1 MIFNTI
7 FSGTELEIGPP
18 APGTATPVP
27 LKPASGL
34 ARASASPDPACGHAS
49 FPPIQNKIRRTP
61 TQQRRQNYQAVPLA
75 GPGRV
80 AGRSAAS
87 AACEF
92 DAGIPHGEKRKRKGR
107 MKSGC
112 HPTDQ
117 NAVGVSLVAGVGE
130 HDRGRVLLVPN
141 VPDRPSRWR
150 GGAADWQKAN
160 GGGGATGISQ
170 SHCRLLHHSLRPRH
184 RLLVL
189 GVVSAP
195 NCGCWVMHRQHEP
208 ARLVA

>member
-7 FSGTELEIGPP
+7 FSGTELEISPP

-49 FPPIQNKIRRTP
+49 FPPIQNKMRRTP

-80 AGRSAAS
+80 AGRSATS

-150 GGAADWQKAN
+150 GG
-160 GGGGATGISQ
+160 GGLAKGQWGGRGHRHFTV
-170 SHCRLLHHSLRPRH
+170 SLPPAPSF
-184 RLLVL
+184 VAP
-189 GVVSAP
+189 SAP
-195 NCGCWVMHRQHEP
+195 SSGTWCRFRAQLRTLGDAP
-208 ARLVA
+208 AT

>member
-18 APGTATPVP
+18 TPGTATPVP

-34 ARASASPDPACGHAS
+34 ARASASPDPACGHGS
-49 FPPIQNKIRRTP
+49 FPPIQNMMRRTP

-80 AGRSAAS
+80 AGRSATS

-107 MKSGC
+107 MKTGC

-117 NAVGVSLVAGVGE
+117 NAVGVSLVAGVRE

-150 GGAADWQKAN
+150 GG
-160 GGGGATGISQ
+160 GGGLAKGQWGGRGHRHFTV
-170 SHCRLLHHSLRPRH
+170 SLPPAPSF
-184 RLLVL
+184 VAP
-189 GVVSAP
+189 SAP
-195 NCGCWVMHRQHEP
+195 SSGTWCRFLAQLRTLGDAP
-208 ARLVA
+208 AA

>member
-1 MIFNTI
+1 LIFNTI
-7 FSGTELEIGPP
+7 FRGTELEIGPL

-49 FPPIQNKIRRTP
+49 FPPIQNKMRRTP

-80 AGRSAAS
+80 AGRSVAS

-130 HDRGRVLLVPN
+130 HDPGRVLLVPN
-141 VPDRPSRWR
+141 VPACDPFGQLCS
-150 GGAADWQKAN
+150 GQ
-160 GGGGATGISQ
+160 
-170 SHCRLLHHSLRPRH
+170 
-184 RLLVL
+184 
-189 GVVSAP
+189 
-195 NCGCWVMHRQHEP
+195 
-208 ARLVA
+208 

>member
-7 FSGTELEIGPP
+7 FRGTELEIGPL

-80 AGRSAAS
+80 AGRSVAS
-87 AACEF
+87 AACEC
-92 DAGIPHGEKRKRKGR
+92 DAGIPPGEKRKRKGR

-150 GGAADWQKAN
+150 GGRRIGKRPM
-160 GGGGATGISQ
+160 GGPGPPAF
-170 SHCRLLHHSLRPRH
+170 HSLIAACSIIRCALGTVFWYLVSFPRPIADA
-184 RLLVL
+184 
-189 GVVSAP
+189 G
-195 NCGCWVMHRQHEP
+195 
-208 ARLVA
+208 

>member
-1 MIFNTI
+1 MD
-7 FSGTELEIGPP
+7 PP
-18 APGTATPVP
+18 APETATPVP
-27 LKPASGL
+27 LKPVSGI

-49 FPPIQNKIRRTP
+49 FPPIQYKVRRTP

-75 GPGRV
+75 GAGRV

-92 DAGIPHGEKRKRKGR
+92 DAGIPPGEKRKRKGR

-112 HPTDQ
+112 TPRTKMQLAFPLSAELENMTGGGYCWCPTYVT
-117 NAVGVSLVAGVGE
+117 A
-130 HDRGRVLLVPN
+130 RR
-141 VPDRPSRWR
+141 
-150 GGAADWQKAN
+150 
-160 GGGGATGISQ
+160 GGGGGGGLAKGQWGAGASGLSQ
-170 SHCRLLHHSLRPRH
+170 SHCRLLHHSLHHRH
-184 RLLVL
+184 RLPVL

-195 NCGCWVMHRQHEP
+195 NCGRWVMHRQHEP